1 MDMLILLNI
10 TQDLN
15 NSMIVSIISLGK
27 ATPVNY
33 TISKYKGK
41 DLTI

>member
-1 MDMLILLNI
+1 MDMSIPFNI

-15 NSMIVSIISLGK
+15 HSLIVSIISNGK
-27 ATPVNY
+27 VTPVNY
-33 TISKYKGK
+33 TFSKYKGK